1 MRRFLTLLILVPI
14 AVVVVFFSVANRESV
29 TVSLDPFHAGTPALT
44 FAAPLFVLLFG
55 ALVLGLLIGGVAAW
69 MRQGRWRRAAR
80 KIEAEAHQLR
90 AELSRARAAPPA
102 ITAQLPV
109 TRDAA

>member
-1 MRRFLTLLILVPI
+1 MRRFLTLIILVPI
-14 AVVVVFFSVANRESV
+14 TVVVVLFSVANRDSV

-44 FAAPLFVLLFG
+44 FAAPLFILLFA
-55 ALVLGLLIGGVAAW
+55 ALALGLLIGGVAAW
-69 MRQGRWRRAAR
+69 MRQGRWRKAAR

-90 AELSRARAAPPA
+90 QELARARSVPPA
-102 ITAQLPV
+102 AASLPP